1 MSASTSEIDR
11 QGSGGAGW
19 ILALLVI
26 GLLWVVLMGAV
37 GAGMEGLAVSP
48 HAEAKHGPSVQS
60 AASYLDSGGPVN
72 KDDCFD
78 ETGKKTGKQMWTWT
92 MNGEQWCAIVKGR
105 TIVTMFP
112 TNQDYI
118 ESVKK
123 RDGCGPG
130 LQLGS
135 HDAPS
140 MAW

>member
-11 QGSGGAGW
+11 HGGGGAGW
-19 ILALLVI
+19 ILALMVI

-37 GAGMEGLAVSP
+37 GAGMEGLTVSP
-48 HAEAKHGPSVQS
+48 HAEAKHGVKVQS

-72 KDDCFD
+72 KEPCRD
-78 ETGKKTGKQMWTWT
+78 GKWMWTWT

-112 TNQDYI
+112 TNPDYI